1 LQHANQV
8 RKYVLLWVVSF
19 AIVELYNWRQDSSLC
34 SSYASVYQA
43 PMANQQSAAISYQ
56 RCQILH
62 SLLQTRL
69 SPYCWWVICGFIY
82 MWCMRRLL
90 WYIWCLW
97 WLFWYIWWLW
107 WILKYIWCLWWI
119 LWNAYYACDFGDFYT
134 WKKKKLHR
142 SLCRVKHEA
151 HGKVTKTTSWNR
163 TFALRFCMGAWQR
176 SILCRAFLRGR
187 TAKANSLPCVLF
199 PTHDKPQPTPFA
211 TWAPW
216 VIVFA
221 VCRPWRTTKIF
232 RRVCGECARQ
242 CEFTVQ
248 KSTVRPL
255 PCASIK
261 NASTVRLDKKCT
273 TKALSCVFWLLLC
286 ARGARQ
292 TPSFP

>member
-134 WKKKKLHR
+134 WKKRNYIGHFVVSNTRRMAKWPKPPAGIGPLPCVFAWAHGKDQFFAVR
-142 SLCRVKHEA
+142 FCVGARQRPILCRVFYSRRMTNPSRRRLQRERRESLFLLCA
-151 HGKVTKTTSWNR
+151 ARDVR
-163 TFALRFCMGAWQR
+163 QRFFAVCVE
-176 SILCRAFLRGR
+176 
-187 TAKANSLPCVLF
+187 NVHDNVSLPC
-199 PTHDKPQPTPFA
+199 KN
-211 TWAPW
+211 
-216 VIVFA
+216 
-221 VCRPWRTTKIF
+221 
-232 RRVCGECARQ
+232 
-242 CEFTVQ
+242 
-248 KSTVRPL
+248 L
-255 PCASIK
+255 PCA
-261 NASTVRLDKKCT
+261 
-273 TKALSCVFWLLLC
+273 LC
-286 ARGARQ
+286 RVPR
-292 TPSFP
+292 